1 MKAGKKETTFRLGIA
16 GKISVKASVHVPVT
30 GKKDESQEPQSVI
43 KDGKGMRSCMLGV
56 AGSVNDSVHV
66 LVKGKKGESPAPEP
80 AIKGKRS
87 CLLDGEK
94 RSVHGKAKGDSWE
107 MEKSKGNQQCPI

>member
-1 MKAGKKETTFRLGIA
+1 MTFFFKDDKIIGVYRYGWKPFGQNENKPVMKAGKEDTTCL
-16 GKISVKASVHVPVT
+16 
-30 GKKDESQEPQSVI
+30 
-43 KDGKGMRSCMLGV
+43 LGV
-56 AGSVNDSVHV
+56 AGKCSVKASVHV

-94 RSVHGKAKGDSWE
+94 RSVHGKAKGDSWK
-107 MEKSKGNQQCPI
+107 MEKSKGSQQCPI